1 MRRLLHPLAVLGLSA
16 VVVPFAVGGTVL
28 ASFLY
33 LPLPAALPT
42 TKPGA
47 SQVSHLLDASGH
59 EFAQFHAFGEN
70 IPVAEQDIPA
80 VLDHA
85 VISSEDR
92 HFYDEGAVSLTS
104 TMRALWSN
112 IRGTVQ
118 GGSTITQQYAKN
130 AYTNGERTLMR
141 KFQEAILAA
150 QVSRQLPKHEI
161 LFRYLSTIYFG
172 EGAYGVGAASQA
184 YFRKPVS
191 QLDASE
197 AAMLAGLIPA
207 PSLYD
212 PLVSPDLAEH
222 RRVVVLGLMRDQRYL
237 TPDEYDT
244 ALAEHVTPA
253 SQVKFGEPATVFYPP
268 EQPQIAYPYF
278 EDYVR
283 RYLLA
288 KLGPGEVFHGG
299 LKVQTT
305 LDPAVQSAAESTV
318 GKQLFGTKPPLD
330 MSLVSVE
337 PSTGYVKALVGGR
350 DYGASQV
357 NLALGGCPARPPP
370 LIQEEVTPTCWDGG
384 TVIGGGGGRQPGSAF
399 KVFTLATALS
409 KGFLPSRTYPAP
421 DTYQVPNCAGPGC
434 TIHNAEGQGGPP
446 ASIASA
452 TWASINTVYAQII
465 RDTGVRDVADLAKR
479 MGISSAL
486 YNPQQFGLSYTLG
499 VIGVSPLDMA
509 SAYGTFDNHGVRDEP
524 TPVIK
529 VTDSSGKVLLDNS
542 HPNGDQVVSRPVADN
557 VTDILKGVITQGTGN
572 PNANIGRP
580 AAGKTGTT
588 EGFHDAW
595 FVGYTPT
602 LSTAVWMGDSDSET
616 RSLTNIKG
624 VGQVYGGTIPA
635 QVWHDFMMQALQNVP
650 VTDFSQPP
658 PLTPPPSTVPQG
670 VSQGSQQTPA
680 QTGQG
685 GPYLLQP
692 PTPQAQEPTTTTTSP
707 SSTPGSTTTT
717 EPTHSTT
724 TTPGLL
730 PKP

>member
-1 MRRLLHPLAVLGLSA
+1 MRRLLRPLAVLGLSG

-33 LPLPAALPT
+33 LPLPAALPP

-47 SQVSHLLDASGH
+47 SAVSHLLDASGH
-59 EFAQFHAFGEN
+59 EFGQFHAFGEN
-70 IPVAEQDIPA
+70 IPVAEQDVPA
-80 VLDHA
+80 VLDQA
-85 VISSEDR
+85 VIASEDR
-92 HFYDEGAVSLTS
+92 NFYDEGALSLTS
-104 TMRALWSN
+104 TLRAVWAN

-130 AYTNGERTLMR
+130 AYTSGQRTIVR
-141 KFQEAILAA
+141 KLQEAILAA
-150 QVSRQLPKHEI
+150 QVSRQLPKHQI

-172 EGAYGVGAASQA
+172 EGAYGVGAASEA

-191 QLDASE
+191 QLTASE
-197 AAMLAGLIPA
+197 AATLAGLIPA

-212 PLVSPDLAEH
+212 PLVSPELAEH
-222 RRVVVLGLMRDQRYL
+222 RREVVLGLMRDQHYL
-237 TPDEYDT
+237 SPDQH
-244 ALAEHVTPA
+244 AAAMAEHLVLA
-253 SQVKFGEPATVFYPP
+253 SQTKPPVPATLFYPP
-268 EQPQIAYPYF
+268 QQPQIAFPFF

-299 LKVQTT
+299 LRVETT
-305 LDPAVQSAAESTV
+305 LDPRVQSAAEATV
-318 GKQLFGTKPPLD
+318 AGKLNGTKPPVD

-337 PSTGYVKALVGGR
+337 PSTGYVKAVVGGR
-350 DYGASQV
+350 DYTASQV

-370 LIQEEVTPTCWDGG
+370 TIQEVVTPTCWDGG

-399 KVFTLATALS
+399 KIFTLATALS

-421 DTYQVPNCAGPGC
+421 DAYQVPNCKGPGC
-434 TIHNAEGQGGPP
+434 TIHNAEGRGGGP

-452 TWASINTVYAQII
+452 TWASINTVYAQMI
-465 RDTGVRDVADLAKR
+465 RDTGVQDVAEMAKR
-479 MGISSAL
+479 TGVTSAL

-509 SAYGTFDNHGVRDEP
+509 SAYGTFDNHGVKIDP
-524 TPVIK
+524 TPVMK
-529 VTDSSGKVLLDNS
+529 VTDSSGKVLLDNT

-557 VTDILKGVITQGTGN
+557 VTDILKGVISQGTGN
-572 PNANIGRP
+572 PNANLGRP

-602 LSTAVWMGDSDSET
+602 LSTAVWMGNSDSET
-616 RSLTNIKG
+616 KSLVGING
-624 VGQVYGGTIPA
+624 VGQVFGGTIPA
-635 QVWHDFMMQALQNVP
+635 QAWHDFMVQALQGVP

-658 PLTPPPSTVPQG
+658 PLIAPPTQPQG

-685 GPYLLQP
+685 GPYLLEP
-692 PTPQAQEPTTTTTSP
+692 PTPSAQEPTTTTTSP
-707 SSTPGSTTTT
+707 SSGTTTT
-717 EPTHSTT
+717 RPPHSTT
-724 TTPGLL
+724 TTTGLL
-730 PKP
+730 PTP

>member
-1 MRRLLHPLAVLGLSA
+1 
-16 VVVPFAVGGTVL
+16 
-28 ASFLY
+28 
-33 LPLPAALPT
+33 
-42 TKPGA
+42 
-47 SQVSHLLDASGH
+47 
-59 EFAQFHAFGEN
+59 
-70 IPVAEQDIPA
+70 
-80 VLDHA
+80 
-85 VISSEDR
+85 
-92 HFYDEGAVSLTS
+92 
-104 TMRALWSN
+104 
-112 IRGTVQ
+112 
-118 GGSTITQQYAKN
+118 
-130 AYTNGERTLMR
+130 
-141 KFQEAILAA
+141 
-150 QVSRQLPKHEI
+150 
-161 LFRYLSTIYFG
+161 
-172 EGAYGVGAASQA
+172 
-184 YFRKPVS
+184 
-191 QLDASE
+191 
-197 AAMLAGLIPA
+197 
-207 PSLYD
+207 
-212 PLVSPDLAEH
+212 
-222 RRVVVLGLMRDQRYL
+222 
-237 TPDEYDT
+237 
-244 ALAEHVTPA
+244 
-253 SQVKFGEPATVFYPP
+253 
-268 EQPQIAYPYF
+268 
-278 EDYVR
+278 
-283 RYLLA
+283 
-288 KLGPGEVFHGG
+288 
-299 LKVQTT
+299 
-305 LDPAVQSAAESTV
+305 
-318 GKQLFGTKPPLD
+318 
-330 MSLVSVE
+330 
-337 PSTGYVKALVGGR
+337 
-350 DYGASQV
+350 
-357 NLALGGCPARPPP
+357 
-370 LIQEEVTPTCWDGG
+370 
-384 TVIGGGGGRQPGSAF
+384 
-399 KVFTLATALS
+399 
-409 KGFLPSRTYPAP
+409 
-421 DTYQVPNCAGPGC
+421 
-434 TIHNAEGQGGPP
+434 
-446 ASIASA
+446 
-452 TWASINTVYAQII
+452 
-465 RDTGVRDVADLAKR
+465 VADLAKR

-616 RSLTNIKG
+616 RPLTNIKG

-717 EPTHSTT
+717 EPPHSTT